1 MIPRKKILILLFFA
15 FISSALC
22 AQQDTI
28 VVKGKIK
35 DEKNQ
40 PISNVIVINQRTKKG
55 EFGRP
60 DGSYQI
66 KCLKSDT
73 LTLTSLGYSPRNI
86 SFVDSALQQTY
97 QPITF
102 LEERFQTLATVEIFA
117 PRDLDEIQE
126 EIKKLGYNEDDYMLS
141 GINAMAS
148 PITFLYQQ
156 FSRRE
161 ESKRELARLTNEDKK
176 RDLLKDLFKHYVDYD
191 IIQLNNDQFDEFI
204 SFLNVSDEFLKKS
217 TQYDFLIY
225 VKDRF
230 KDFKVVK
237 RKEIRFTSDDYDFDK
252 D

>member
-1 MIPRKKILILLFFA
+1 MKVYSLFILF
-15 FISSALC
+15 LC
-22 AQQDTI
+22 FYPTVFYGQQDTI
-28 VVKGKIK
+28 VVKGHIR
-35 DEKNQ
+35 DDKNQ

-73 LTLTSLGYSPRNI
+73 LTLTSLGYAPRNL
-86 SFVDSALQQTY
+86 SFKDSLFKPAYYPT
-97 QPITF
+97 TF

-117 PRDLDEIQE
+117 PRDLEQIQE
-126 EIKKLGYNEDDYMLS
+126 EIKKLGYNENDYMLS
-141 GINAMAS
+141 GINALSS

-156 FSRRE
+156 FSKRE
-161 ESKRELARLTNEDKK
+161 ESRRELARLTNDDKK
-176 RDLLKDLFKHYVDYD
+176 RDLLKDLFQHYVDYD

-204 SFLNVSDEFLKKS
+204 TFLNVSDEFLKNA

-237 RKEIRFTSDDYDFDK
+237 RKEIRFTNDDYNFEK